1 MSVDSDSGGRIG
13 PVTNYRERLSEDD
26 DDLVRSS
33 VSRGKSP
40 FAFRSPRADSDAEP
54 RGFGSNLNFSHGA
67 DARYM
72 MNALAGV
79 LLFLAWVACCVTF
92 SADFQNKHICPKTGE
107 AVLAFTVFAFLA
119 LTMQLGLR
127 LSVAI
132 RKDHLPYGGDVG
144 SLLRAELAFTA
155 FVTICFF
162 IVTCAWGASCY
173 SKVQDEAEGN
183 STVPAYQLDVV
194 CFMFLL
200 CVLGLLWRM
209 RKMSPGGG
217 ADGVGGSEYQTLADP
232 AAAGAAAAAAAA
244 GGGGAP
250 HGPGG
255 GVPPAA
261 MPTVRESRTSTSSSA
276 HAMPVAES
284 SGV

>member
-40 FAFRSPRADSDAEP
+40 FAFRNPRADSDAEP

-132 RKDHLPYGGDVG
+132 RKDQLPYGGDVA
-144 SLLRAELAFTA
+144 SLMRAEMAFTA
-155 FVTICFF
+155 FETICFF
-162 IVTCAWGASCY
+162 IVTCTWGASCY

-200 CVLGLLWRM
+200 CVLGLFWQM
-209 RKMSPGGG
+209 RKMNAGGGG

-232 AAAGAAAAAAAA
+232 AAAAGAAAAAA
-244 GGGGAP
+244 GAP
-250 HGPGG
+250 HGPG

-261 MPTVRESRTSTSSSA
+261 MPTVRESRTSTASSA
-276 HAMPVAES
+276 HAMPVAGS
-284 SGV
+284 SDV